1 LNNATMVRKKKSTEF
16 IDEQK
21 EQTESK
27 RMSVRGLVDGSL
39 LTREAVI
46 KQLPYIIFLTFLI
59 LIYIGNR
66 YHAEK
71 VVRKTVE
78 LQNEV
83 RELRSEAITTS
94 AELMFISKQSEVTKL
109 VKRKN
114 LELEELEKPPKII
127 KIH

>member
-1 LNNATMVRKKKSTEF
+1 MNNATMVSEKKSIEF

-27 RMSVRGLVDGSL
+27 RKSVRGLIDGSL
-39 LTREAVI
+39 LTREVVI
-46 KQLPYIIFLTFLI
+46 KQLPYIIFLTLLA

-94 AELMFISKQSEVTKL
+94 AELMFISKQSEVSKL

-127 KIH
+127 EIN

>member
-1 LNNATMVRKKKSTEF
+1 MNNATMVREKKSIEF

-27 RMSVRGLVDGSL
+27 RMSVRGLIDGSL

-46 KQLPYIIFLTFLI
+46 KQLPYIIFLTLLI

-127 KIH
+127 ENN

>member
-1 LNNATMVRKKKSTEF
+1 MNNATMVREKKSIEF

-27 RMSVRGLVDGSL
+27 RMSVRGLIDGSL

-46 KQLPYIIFLTFLI
+46 KQLPYIIFLTLLI

-94 AELMFISKQSEVTKL
+94 AELMFISKQSEVSKL

-127 KIH
+127 EIN

>member
-1 LNNATMVRKKKSTEF
+1 MNNATMVREKKSIEF

-27 RMSVRGLVDGSL
+27 RKSVRGLIDGSL
-39 LTREAVI
+39 LTREVVI
-46 KQLPYIIFLTFLI
+46 KQLPYIIFLTLLV

-94 AELMFISKQSEVTKL
+94 AELMFISKQSEVSKL

-127 KIH
+127 EIN

>member
-1 LNNATMVRKKKSTEF
+1 MNNATMVREKKSIEF

-27 RMSVRGLVDGSL
+27 RMSVRGLIDGSL

-46 KQLPYIIFLTFLI
+46 KQLPYIIFLTLLI

-114 LELEELEKPPKII
+114 LELEELEKPLKII
-127 KIH
+127 EIH

>member
-1 LNNATMVRKKKSTEF
+1 MNNAIMVREKKSIEF

-27 RMSVRGLVDGSL
+27 RISVRGLIDGSL

-46 KQLPYIIFLTFLI
+46 KQLPYIIFLTLLI

-127 KIH
+127 EIH

>member
-1 LNNATMVRKKKSTEF
+1 MNNATMVREKKSTEF

-27 RMSVRGLVDGSL
+27 RMSVRGLIDGSL

-46 KQLPYIIFLTFLI
+46 KQLPYIIFLTLLI

-127 KIH
+127 EIH

>member
-1 LNNATMVRKKKSTEF
+1 MKNATMVREKKSIEF

-27 RMSVRGLVDGSL
+27 RMSVRGLIDGSL

-46 KQLPYIIFLTFLI
+46 KQLPYIIFLTLLI

-127 KIH
+127 EIH

>member
-1 LNNATMVRKKKSTEF
+1 LNNATMVREKKSIEF

-27 RMSVRGLVDGSL
+27 RMSVRGLIDGSL

-46 KQLPYIIFLTFLI
+46 KQLPYIIFLTLLI

-127 KIH
+127 EIH

>member
-1 LNNATMVRKKKSTEF
+1 MNNATMVREKKSIEF

-27 RMSVRGLVDGSL
+27 RMSVRGLIDGSL

-46 KQLPYIIFLTFLI
+46 KQLPYIIFLTLLI

-78 LQNEV
+78 LQNKV

-127 KIH
+127 ENN

>member
-1 LNNATMVRKKKSTEF
+1 MVRGKKSIEF

-27 RMSVRGLVDGSL
+27 RMSVRGLIDGSL

-46 KQLPYIIFLTFLI
+46 KQLPYIIFLTLLI

-114 LELEELEKPPKII
+114 LELEELKKPPKII
-127 KIH
+127 EIH

>member
-1 LNNATMVRKKKSTEF
+1 MNNATMVRGKKSIEF

-27 RMSVRGLVDGSL
+27 RMSVRGLIDGSL

-46 KQLPYIIFLTFLI
+46 KQLPYIIFLTLLI

-127 KIH
+127 EIH

>member
-1 LNNATMVRKKKSTEF
+1 MNNATMVREKKSIEF

-27 RMSVRGLVDGSL
+27 RKSVRGLIDGSL

-46 KQLPYIIFLTFLI
+46 KQLPYIIFLTLLV

-127 KIH
+127 EIH

>member
-1 LNNATMVRKKKSTEF
+1 MVREKKSIEF

-27 RMSVRGLVDGSL
+27 RMSVRGLIDGSL

-46 KQLPYIIFLTFLI
+46 KQLPYIIFLTLLI

-127 KIH
+127 EIN

>member
-1 LNNATMVRKKKSTEF
+1 MNNATMVREKKSIEF

-27 RMSVRGLVDGSL
+27 RMSVRGLIDGSL

-46 KQLPYIIFLTFLI
+46 KQLPYIIFMTLLI

-127 KIH
+127 EIH

>member
-1 LNNATMVRKKKSTEF
+1 MNNATMVREKKSIEF

-27 RMSVRGLVDGSL
+27 RKSVRGLIDGSL
-39 LTREAVI
+39 LTREVVI
-46 KQLPYIIFLTFLI
+46 KQLPYIIFLTLLV

-127 KIH
+127 EIH

>member
-1 LNNATMVRKKKSTEF
+1 LNNATMVSEKKSIEF

-27 RMSVRGLVDGSL
+27 RKSVRGLIDGSL
-39 LTREAVI
+39 LTREVVI
-46 KQLPYIIFLTFLI
+46 KQLPYIIFLTLLA

-94 AELMFISKQSEVTKL
+94 AELMFISKQSEVSKL

-127 KIH
+127 EIN

>member
-1 LNNATMVRKKKSTEF
+1 MVREKKSTEF

-27 RMSVRGLVDGSL
+27 RMSVRGLIDGSL

-46 KQLPYIIFLTFLI
+46 KQLPYIIFLTLLI

-66 YHAEK
+66 YHTEK

-127 KIH
+127 EIH

>member
-1 LNNATMVRKKKSTEF
+1 MNNATMVREKKSIEF

-27 RMSVRGLVDGSL
+27 RMSVRGLIDGSL

-46 KQLPYIIFLTFLI
+46 KQLPYIIFLTLLI

-127 KIH
+127 EIN

>member
-1 LNNATMVRKKKSTEF
+1 MNNATMVREKKSIEF

-27 RMSVRGLVDGSL
+27 RMSVRGLIDGSL

-46 KQLPYIIFLTFLI
+46 KQLPYIIFLTLLI

-127 KIH
+127 EIH

>member
-1 LNNATMVRKKKSTEF
+1 MDGIEF

-27 RMSVRGLVDGSL
+27 RMSVRGLIDGSL

-46 KQLPYIIFLTFLI
+46 KQLPYIIFLTLLI

-127 KIH
+127 EIH

>member
-1 LNNATMVRKKKSTEF
+1 LNNATMIREKKSTEF

-27 RMSVRGLVDGSL
+27 RMSVRGLIDGSL
-39 LTREAVI
+39 LTREVVI
-46 KQLPYIIFLTFLI
+46 KQLPYIIFLTLLI
-59 LIYIGNR
+59 LIYISNR

-127 KIH
+127 EIH

>member
-1 LNNATMVRKKKSTEF
+1 MVREKKSIEF

-27 RMSVRGLVDGSL
+27 RMSVRGLIDGSL

-46 KQLPYIIFLTFLI
+46 KQLPYIIFLTLLI

-78 LQNEV
+78 LQNKV

-127 KIH
+127 ENN

>member
-1 LNNATMVRKKKSTEF
+1 MVREKKSIEF

-27 RMSVRGLVDGSL
+27 RMSVRGLIDGSL

-46 KQLPYIIFLTFLI
+46 KQLPYIIFMTLLI

-127 KIH
+127 EIH

>member
-1 LNNATMVRKKKSTEF
+1 MNNAIMVREKKSTEF

-27 RMSVRGLVDGSL
+27 RMSVRGLIDGSL

-46 KQLPYIIFLTFLI
+46 KQLPYIIFLTLLI

-127 KIH
+127 EIH

>member
-1 LNNATMVRKKKSTEF
+1 MVSEKKSIEF

-21 EQTESK
+21 EQTENK
-27 RMSVRGLVDGSL
+27 RKSVRGLIDGSL
-39 LTREAVI
+39 LTREVVI
-46 KQLPYIIFLTFLI
+46 KQLPYIIFLTLLV

-127 KIH
+127 EIH

>member
-1 LNNATMVRKKKSTEF
+1 M
-16 IDEQK
+16 
-21 EQTESK
+21 
-27 RMSVRGLVDGSL
+27 
-39 LTREAVI
+39 
-46 KQLPYIIFLTFLI
+46 I

-127 KIH
+127 EIH

>member
-1 LNNATMVRKKKSTEF
+1 MVREKKSTEF

-27 RMSVRGLVDGSL
+27 RMSVRGLIDGSL

-46 KQLPYIIFLTFLI
+46 KQLPYIIFLTLLI

>member
-1 LNNATMVRKKKSTEF
+1 MNNTTMVREKKSIEF

-27 RMSVRGLVDGSL
+27 RKSVRGLIDGSL

-46 KQLPYIIFLTFLI
+46 KQLPYIIFLTLLV

-94 AELMFISKQSEVTKL
+94 AELMFISKQSEVSKL

-127 KIH
+127 EIN

>member
-27 RMSVRGLVDGSL
+27 RMSVRGLIDGSL
-39 LTREAVI
+39 LTREVVI
-46 KQLPYIIFLTFLI
+46 KQLPYIIFLTLLI

-127 KIH
+127 EIH

>member
-1 LNNATMVRKKKSTEF
+1 LNNAIMVREKKSIEF

-27 RMSVRGLVDGSL
+27 RISVRGLIDGSL

-46 KQLPYIIFLTFLI
+46 KQLPYIIFLTLLI

-127 KIH
+127 EIH

>member
-1 LNNATMVRKKKSTEF
+1 MNNATMVREKKSIEF

-27 RMSVRGLVDGSL
+27 RMSVRGLIDGSL
-39 LTREAVI
+39 LTREVVI
-46 KQLPYIIFLTFLI
+46 KQLPYIIFLTLLV

-127 KIH
+127 EIH

>member
-1 LNNATMVRKKKSTEF
+1 MNNATMVRGKKSIEF

-27 RMSVRGLVDGSL
+27 RMSVRGLIDGSL

-46 KQLPYIIFLTFLI
+46 KQLPYIIFLTLLI

-114 LELEELEKPPKII
+114 LELEELKKPPKII
-127 KIH
+127 EIH

>member
-1 LNNATMVRKKKSTEF
+1 MVREKKSIEF

-27 RMSVRGLVDGSL
+27 RISVRGLIDGSL

-46 KQLPYIIFLTFLI
+46 KQLPYIIFLTLLI

-127 KIH
+127 EIH

>member
-1 LNNATMVRKKKSTEF
+1 MVREKKSIEF

-27 RMSVRGLVDGSL
+27 RMSVRGLIDGSL

-46 KQLPYIIFLTFLI
+46 KQLPYIIFLTLLI

-127 KIH
+127 EIH

>member
-1 LNNATMVRKKKSTEF
+1 MVREKKSIEF

-27 RMSVRGLVDGSL
+27 RMSVRGLIDGSL

-46 KQLPYIIFLTFLI
+46 KQLPYIIFLTLLI

-114 LELEELEKPPKII
+114 LELEELQKPPKII
-127 KIH
+127 EIN